1 VNVILFQL
9 QNCADIDVVRSQLY
23 IIMWSDYTL

>member
-9 QNCADIDVVRSQLY
+9 QNCADIDIVRSQ
-23 IIMWSDYTL
+23 